1 MDFATI
7 LKDILGSP
15 VGSFAFV
22 VSIVGAI
29 VWVVHYVTKFVT
41 KISVRYD
48 SFKEETDKTRTHID
62 EIRKDLAIVRGNI
75 EAAIAIKDTLTRR
88 KSPVSLTD
96 TGQKIVQDFKLFDI
110 VAKNW
115 DKITKATNDICSKN
129 PYDLQEYFIDT
140 SYLEPEKFFSDKDID
155 ELKIISFK
163 GGFTF
168 MSIAR
173 VMGILIRDEY
183 FKRHEIN
190 IDDIDKYK
198 PAEK

>member
-1 MDFATI
+1 MDFATT
-7 LKDILGSP
+7 LRDILGSP

-22 VSIVGAI
+22 VSIVGAV
-29 VWVVHYVTKFVT
+29 VWGVHYVTKFAT
-41 KISVRYD
+41 RISIRHD
-48 SFKEETDKTRTHID
+48 NFKEEVDKTRTHID

-96 TGQKIVQDFKLFDI
+96 EGQKMVQDFNLYDV

-115 DKITKATNDICSKN
+115 DKIAEATKDISSKN
-129 PYDLQEYFIDT
+129 PYDLQEYFINT
-140 SYLEPEKFFSDKDID
+140 SYLEPEKFFSTKDID
-155 ELKIISFK
+155 ELKIISFN

-173 VMGILIRDEY
+173 VMGVLIRDEY
-183 FKRHEIN
+183 FKRHSIN
-190 IDDIDKYK
+190 IDEVDKYQ